1 MISIKPDR
9 KKRLPLAAILAV
21 GAGIITLLPFPGAT
35 ESCILGYK
43 SVCPFSPIST
53 TLLFCAGSMIY
64 GHTRWPG

>member
-1 MISIKPDR
+1 MISMKTTR
-9 KKRLPLAAILAV
+9 KETLPLAAILAV

-53 TLLFCAGSMIY
+53 ILLLYTGSMIY